1 MAFLDNSGDI
11 ILDAV
16 LTDTGRKL
24 LARGDGSFRVTKFA
38 LGDDEINYELFNA
51 EHASGSAYY
60 DLNILQSPILEA
72 FTNNTSGMKSKL
84 LTLSNNNLRY
94 LPEIR
99 LNTAGGASSGQV
111 GSGSVGVADSA
122 FYAGTVA
129 AGSTYVALA
138 DKSTLAL
145 FDSETIQG
153 NVSDSSIGRGIL
165 TAYSATD
172 GGNIPKYRTGGNLA
186 FCLDQGIISTAEGTA
201 ELPVGNSLYET
212 QYLIEVD
219 NRFFAVLSPDGSQ
232 DAPRSFVDDDHIAS
246 YFFAI
251 QNTGNDIVPVERG
264 NFPKASTGQYFGE
277 YERDDNGP
285 SNTDVLGRTGSRFAF
300 RIRVT
305 EEIERSS
312 GSDNYLFTTFGTAN
326 TGLGTSNNSH
336 IIETNIRVTGMTTG
350 YRVSI
355 PMQIVKKT

>member
-60 DLNILQSPILEA
+60 DLDILQSPILEA
-72 FTNNTSGMKSKL
+72 FTNNTSSMKSKL

-99 LNTAGGASSGQV
+99 LNTTAGAVHGQV
-111 GSGSVGVADSA
+111 GSGSIGVATDDTT
-122 FYAGTVA
+122 FYGGTVA
-129 AGSTYVALA
+129 AGTTYVALA

-145 FDSETIQG
+145 FADSTPVE
-153 NVSDSSIGRGIL
+153 DSSIGRGIL

-172 GGNIPKYRTGGNLA
+172 GGNIPKYKTGGNLA
-186 FCLDQGIISTAEGTA
+186 FCLDQGIVSNAEGTA

-212 QYLIEVD
+212 QYMVEVD
-219 NRFFAVLSPDGSQ
+219 NRFFAVVSPDGSQ
-232 DAPRSFVDDDHIAS
+232 DSPRSFVDDDHVAS

-251 QNTGNDIVPVERG
+251 QNVGNDIVPIERG
-264 NFPKASTGQYFGE
+264 SFPKTSTGQYFGE
-277 YERDDNGP
+277 YERDDSGP
-285 SNTDVLGRTGSRFAF
+285 SNTDINGRTGSRFAF

-305 EEIERSS
+305 EEIERSN
-312 GSDNYLFTTFGTAN
+312 GSDNYLFTTFGTEK
-326 TGLGTSNNSH
+326 TGLGASKNSYV
-336 IIETNIRVTGMTTG
+336 IETNIRVTGMTTG

-355 PMQIVKKT
+355 PIQIVKKS